1 VTAEYICE
9 CGHPKSQHKRQREG
23 CRSVECAGACAKFEA
38 DMAASAAAQGTELA
52 TGGIVTGPVRL
63 PSSGCVIDRDEEVV
77 PFTVPVAELGL
88 SSARLA
94 EVEQERSE
102 LAAKLDAVS
111 GHLDLRDGELVS
123 ANAQRDQANDLT
135 DKIAAELRGVTK
147 ERDSLAR
154 RCAVRFEEAEKLR
167 AELVSARQEIE
178 QLRNRL
184 DQCAEA
190 GGRDIADGPDVDLPT
205 RIAELRRGR
214 KEATERALELA
225 ALVAR
230 VEQAAGIDP
239 ERDRGVDLA
248 DRIRSIRDGRA
259 EAIDAFVTVLS
270 RQDRY
275 LCETCGARYGQPFT
289 DHEHGPLTPVTVTI
303 ARQGAPTA

>member
-1 VTAEYICE
+1 VSAVYICE
-9 CGHPKSQHKRQREG
+9 CGDPKTQHKRERYG
-23 CRSVECAGACAKFEA
+23 CRAPGCECGQFEA

-63 PSSGCVIDRDEEVV
+63 PSHGCVIDHAEEVV

-94 EVEQERSE
+94 KVEQERDEALSAFS
-102 LAAKLDAVS
+102 LA
-111 GHLDLRDGELVS
+111 E
-123 ANAQRDQANDLT
+123 
-135 DKIAAELRGVTK
+135 ELRLK
-147 ERDSLAR
+147 D
-154 RCAVRFEEAEKLR
+154 R
-167 AELVSARQEIE
+167 AELVSAWQEIE

-190 GGRDIADGPDVDLPT
+190 GGSDIADGPDVDLPT

-230 VEQAAGIDP
+230 VERAAGIDR

-248 DRIRSIRDGRA
+248 DRVQSIRDGRT
-259 EAIDAFVTVLS
+259 EAVDAFVTVLS